1 MAFTTHLLVVANR
14 TVDSPEL
21 LDALKRRAERGAVHA
36 TLLSLMRS
44 STRSPVA

>member
-21 LDALKRRAERGAVHA
+21 LDALRTARRAAG
-36 TLLSLMRS
+36 RS
-44 STRSPVA
+44 T

>member
-21 LDALKRRAERGAVHA
+21 LDALRHA
-36 TLLSLMRS
+36 PAAGRS
-44 STRSPVA
+44 T

>member
-21 LDALKRRAERGAVHA
+21 LDALRERAQRGPIHA
-36 TLLSLMRS
+36 TLLAP
-44 STRSPVA
+44 TT

>member
-21 LDALKRRAERGAVHA
+21 MDALDCAPRPG
-36 TLLSLMRS
+36 RS
-44 STRSPVA
+44 T

>member
-21 LDALKRRAERGAVHA
+21 LDALRSARRVRA
-36 TLLSLMRS
+36 RS
-44 STRSPVA
+44 T